1 MDFAFMKDL
10 VTVVSEIEFKARVLA
25 EKYHKCKN
33 QNESLQNEN
42 KNLLDELSELKSKV
56 KQLEYSKQIIKIAKA
71 LEREKGSTE
80 AKKLINGLLR
90 EVDRCIGLLND

>member
-1 MDFAFMKDL
+1 MKDL

-25 EKYHKCKN
+25 EKYQDCKT

-42 KNLLDELSELKSKV
+42 KNLLEELSELKTKV

-80 AKKLINGLLR
+80 AKKMINGLLR

>member
-1 MDFAFMKDL
+1 LKDL
-10 VTVVSEIEFKARVLA
+10 ITLVSEIEFKSRKLA
-25 EKYHKCKN
+25 TEFEEIKLRNKELETLCSQQSEQIIILN
-33 QNESLQNEN
+33 Q
-42 KNLLDELSELKSKV
+42 KI

-90 EVDRCIGLLND
+90 EVDRCIGMLND